1 MTGRERV
8 LAAMRREPVDRVPI
22 MEMAIDWRVVRDLG
36 YRSYTDLVV
45 GLDLDGVSVNQ
56 ALYLFGWRRLVL
68 PHVKN
73 YVDEWGVTNRFT
85 GELMPV
91 PVGHPVP
98 TPDALIGFRPPRP
111 ERSPLLRAIRYVRR
125 RSGDR
130 AIAMLC
136 RNDFSASW
144 FLCGFETLLV
154 SYLEAPEFAERLAR
168 LVSDYSVELY
178 RLAIAAGVDV
188 IFLTDDYA
196 FKTGTLMS
204 RPQFERFVLPWLTRG
219 VRAIHDAGGL
229 CVKHTDGDIAEIVDL
244 IVDTGVDAIGPLE
257 PAAGNDLVE
266 TRSAYRDRVAVV
278 GNIDVDLL
286 SRGTVDEV
294 KASTRSLVDALS
306 PMGGHV
312 LSSGNTISASV
323 RGECFR
329 AMVEAARG
337 R

>member
-8 LAAMRREPVDRVPI
+8 LAALRREPVDRVPI
-22 MEMAIDWRVVRDLG
+22 MEMAIDWNVVRDLG
-36 YRSYTDLVV
+36 YRSYTRLVE

-91 PVGHPVP
+91 PIGHPVP
-98 TPDALIGFRPPRP
+98 TPDALETLRPPRP
-111 ERSPLLRAIRYVRR
+111 ERSPLLKAIRYVRR
-125 RSGDR
+125 RAGDR
-130 AIAMLC
+130 AITMLS
-136 RNDFSASW
+136 RNDFAASW

-168 LVSDYSVELY
+168 MVSDYYVRLY

-204 RPQFERFVLPWLTRG
+204 RPQFERFVLPWLTRA
-219 VRAIHDAGGL
+219 VRAIHDAGGV
-229 CVKHTDGDIAEIVDL
+229 CVKHTDGNIAEIADL
-244 IVDTGVDAIGPLE
+244 IVGTGVDAIGPLE

-266 TRSAYRDRVAVV
+266 TRARYLDRAAVV
-278 GNIDVDLL
+278 GNIDVD
-286 SRGTVDEV
+286 VPD
-294 KASTRSLVDALS
+294 D
-306 PMGGHV
+306 
-312 LSSGNTISASV
+312 
-323 RGECFR
+323 
-329 AMVEAARG
+329 G
-337 R
+337 RPVQVA